1 MTAGRDSDNMQAV
14 LFCDFDGTI
23 TIEDLIVAV
32 WRRFAKAGWE
42 RQMEAIL
49 ERRKDLREGV
59 AEIFAGIPASRASE
73 IVEHAENVVQFRPGF
88 PELLAYCPE
97 SSIDF
102 VVASGGIDFFVEP
115 VLEPYLSWISKIYTI
130 QSDFSG
136 EFIRLFHP
144 FGCETDGLCKAKV
157 LEEYPRSYRI
167 FVGDG
172 LTDLHGAQEA
182 DMLFAR
188 GQLAAILDQQGRDY
202 VPFDTFFDV
211 IDGLET
217 APWNAAHIL
226 NRREP

>member
-49 ERRKDLREGV
+49 
-59 AEIFAGIPASRASE
+59 
-73 IVEHAENVVQFRPGF
+73 
-88 PELLAYCPE
+88 
-97 SSIDF
+97 
-102 VVASGGIDFFVEP
+102 
-115 VLEPYLSWISKIYTI
+115 
-130 QSDFSG
+130 
-136 EFIRLFHP
+136 
-144 FGCETDGLCKAKV
+144 
-157 LEEYPRSYRI
+157 
-167 FVGDG
+167 
-172 LTDLHGAQEA
+172 
-182 DMLFAR
+182 
-188 GQLAAILDQQGRDY
+188 DQQGRDY

-211 IDGLET
+211 IDGLAT